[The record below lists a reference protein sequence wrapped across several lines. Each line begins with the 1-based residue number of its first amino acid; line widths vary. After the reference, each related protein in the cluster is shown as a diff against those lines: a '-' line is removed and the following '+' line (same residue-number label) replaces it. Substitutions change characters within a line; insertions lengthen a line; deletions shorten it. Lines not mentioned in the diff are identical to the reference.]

1 MNPHFTPEKRERYL
15 TLIETGRS
23 GKEAAESVGIS
34 RTTVNKWVRAGRL
47 DTAPADKRQF
57 AERFDALRTGPNTN
71 GDLSQTDLVRLLEIS
86 ARSGSVSAMKLLL
99 ERPWEK
105 KQPEEEK
112 PAPVLSILDKI
123 AAKRAEG

>member
-15 TLIETGRS
+15 TLIETGRT
-23 GKEAAESVGIS
+23 GKEAAEAVSIS

-47 DTAPADKRQF
+47 EGAQADKRQF
-57 AERFDALRTGPNTN
+57 AERFDALRTGPQDN
-71 GDLSQTDLVRLLEIS
+71 GSLTQADLVRLLEIS
-86 ARSGSVSAMKLLL
+86 ARTGSVSAMKLLL

-112 PAPVLSILDKI
+112 PAPVLSLMDKLQ
-123 AAKRAEG
+123 ARRAE